1 MRITQNYLEQLEL
14 NQLSELAKFVVEENF
29 NHHCDE
35 DIAEILSFNL
45 DILNT
50 YYEELSYFEDSKT
63 FVSKDER
70 GNFYGSIRL
79 IKWNYKIQLPI
90 QKLFNI
96 NLLEIIKL
104 KSISSV
110 WHIGRFATSKNN
122 SDRFLFK
129 KLMMYAI
136 APICTYNNSIG
147 FAECDNK
154 LLRAMNL
161 MGIQTETLGN
171 SITYLGSETIPISIE
186 KEGVIDF
193 FNANYDLLDANYLD
207 QLKRNQL
214 YNVTY

>member
-35 DIAEILSFNL
+35 DIAAIHSFNQ

-63 FVSKDER
+63 FVSKDEG

-96 NLLEIIKL
+96 NLLEIIKQ

-136 APICTYNNSIG
+136 APICTSSNSIG

-193 FNANYDLLDANYLD
+193 FNTNYNLLDTNYLD
-207 QLKRNQL
+207 QLTRNQ
-214 YNVTY
+214 